1 MLIKRE
7 EMKMNKSELM
17 IKYIS
22 QKDIKELNKLKQS
35 LNDTKVRVTCIGQ
48 YNNGKSSLLNAL
60 IRDKNNETFKVSDN
74 RETILNKTLEY
85 NNMIFVD
92 TPGLNV
98 QNNDDMEAMEAI
110 KSSDINLFIHNI
122 NNGELNEVEND
133 FLKNILKYWDNNIE
147 DFIFSTIFVL
157 TKTDELQNEQDKQKT
172 IKKISQQI
180 NDIFGLE
187 ASIIAISSSDLLE
200 GIRHNENELIEESN
214 ILDLENKLEYLSI
227 SLKDKITKIKQ
238 QRLMS
243 HYDNLI
249 KQLNDLLKEKNDS
262 LNAIRNEKIERIKN
276 LTEDVSMIEITLK
289 NKYER
294 LRIQ

>member
-1 MLIKRE
+1 
-7 EMKMNKSELM
+7 MNKSELM

-35 LNDTKVRVTCIGQ
+35 LNDTKVRVTCVGQ

-74 RETILNKTLEY
+74 RQTISNKTLEY

-122 NNGELNEVEND
+122 NNGELNEVENV

-180 NDIFGLE
+180 NDILGLE
-187 ASIIAISSSDLLE
+187 ASIIAISSSDFLE
-200 GIRHNENELIEESN
+200 GIKHNENELIEESN
-214 ILDLENKLEYLSI
+214 ILDLEKKLEYLSI

-249 KQLNDLLKEKNDS
+249 KQLNYLLKEKNNS

-276 LTEDVSMIEITLK
+276 LTEDVSRIEITLK

-294 LRIQ
+294 LRVQ

>member
-1 MLIKRE
+1 
-7 EMKMNKSELM
+7 MKMNKSELM

-22 QKDIKELNKLKQS
+22 QKDIKELNKLNQS
-35 LNDTKVRVTCIGQ
+35 LYDTKIRVTCIGQ

-98 QNNDDMEAMEAI
+98 QDTDDMKAMEAI

-180 NDIFGLE
+180 NDILRLE
-187 ASIIAISSSDLLE
+187 ASIITISSSNFLE
-200 GIRHNENELIEESN
+200 GIKHNENELIEESN

-262 LNAIRNEKIERIKN
+262 LNAIRNEKIERIKK

>member
-1 MLIKRE
+1 
-7 EMKMNKSELM
+7 MNKSELTN
-17 IKYIS
+17 KYLS
-22 QKDIKELNKLKQS
+22 QKDIKELNKLKKS
-35 LNDTKVRVTCIGQ
+35 LNDTKIRVTCIGQ

-74 RETILNKTLEY
+74 RETISNKTLEY

-122 NNGELNEVEND
+122 NNGELNEVENI
-133 FLKNILKYWDNNIE
+133 FLNNVLKYWDNNIE

-180 NDIFGLE
+180 NDIFRLD
-187 ASIIAISSSDLLE
+187 ASIVAISSSDFLE
-200 GIRHNENELIEESN
+200 GIRHNENELVEESN
-214 ILDLENKLEYLSI
+214 ILNLENKLEYLSV

-243 HYDNLI
+243 YYDNLI
-249 KQLNDLLKEKNDS
+249 KQLNYLSKEKNDS
-262 LNAIRNEKIERIKN
+262 LNVIRNKKIKRMKN
-276 LTEDVSMIEITLK
+276 LTEDVSRIETTLK

-294 LRIQ
+294 LRMQ

>member
-1 MLIKRE
+1 
-7 EMKMNKSELM
+7 MNKSELM

-35 LNDTKVRVTCIGQ
+35 LNDTKVRVTCVGQ

-74 RETILNKTLEY
+74 RQTISNKTLEY

-122 NNGELNEVEND
+122 NNGELNEVENV

-180 NDIFGLE
+180 NDILGLE
-187 ASIIAISSSDLLE
+187 ASIIAISSSDFLE
-200 GIRHNENELIEESN
+200 GIKHNENELIEESN
-214 ILDLENKLEYLSI
+214 ILDLEKKLEYLTV

-243 HYDNLI
+243 HYVNLI
-249 KQLNDLLKEKNDS
+249 KQLNYLLKEKNDS
-262 LNAIRNEKIERIKN
+262 LNAIRNEKIERIKK